1 MCGIAGYITIK
12 SQRRAGE
19 MIAIANTMADAMQHR
34 GPDSGGVWI
43 SDEVELALAH
53 RRLSIIDLSSSG
65 SQPMHSYTGRYVI
78 VFNGEIY
85 NHRALRR
92 ELASCGSVFRG
103 HSDTEVVLAGV
114 ERWGVRQTIGKCIGM
129 FAIALWDV
137 REAILYLI
145 RDRMGE
151 KPLYYGWQKDTFL
164 FASELKAMRSH
175 PEFIG
180 EICRDSLSLYFRHKY
195 IPAPYSV
202 YRDIFKL
209 EPGTILEMSIRRNL
223 LNSSLRHYRKTTY
236 WSLKRVAE
244 EAESSGYNGS
254 SEDAVGNLE
263 MLLLDSI
270 EGQMVADVPL
280 GAFLS
285 GGIDSSTVVA
295 LMQRLNPEPV
305 NTFCIGFQEQ
315 GYDEAGHAKRIAQH
329 LGCKHTE
336 LYMTPRQVM
345 DVMHRMPHVYD
356 EPFAD
361 ASQIPTFLVSQLARQ
376 HVTVSL
382 SGDAGDELFY
392 GYTVYTLLARRW
404 AIARRLRVVNRFFR
418 ELLVDLVGRLCKS
431 SQRQQA
437 VIRALL
443 QAETFV
449 DVYRAMVS
457 ANAAPSELVLNSVEP
472 ATVFSGGELPK
483 LSRPENVI
491 MVLDGL
497 SYLPDD
503 ILVKVDR
510 AAMACS
516 LETRIPLLDHRIVE
530 FAFRLPL
537 KIKCRDGRTKWPLRQ
552 ILYKYVP
559 PDFVDRPKKGFSVPL
574 NQWLRKELREWTYDV
589 LSAESIKQDGILNP
603 SVVRNYL
610 DDHMSGQH
618 DHTETMWNLLMFQ
631 SWLHSN

>member
-19 MIAIANTMADAMQHR
+19 IIAIANMMAGAMQHR

-65 SQPMHSYTGRYVI
+65 SQPMHSDTGRYVI

-202 YRDIFKL
+202 YRDVFKL

-223 LNSSLRHYRKTTY
+223 LNNSLRHYRKTTY
-236 WSLKRVAE
+236 WSLKQVAE
-244 EAESSGYNGS
+244 EAESSGYDGS
-254 SEDAVGNLE
+254 SEDAVSNLE

-305 NTFCIGFQEQ
+305 NTFCIGFQEH

-392 GYTVYTLLARRW
+392 GYTVYTLLAKRW
-404 AIARRLRVVNRFFR
+404 AIAQRLRVVNKFFR
-418 ELLVDLVGRLCKS
+418 GLLVDLVGRLCKS

-443 QAETFV
+443 QAGTFV

-457 ANAAPSELVLNSVEP
+457 ANAAPSELVLNSIEP
-472 ATVFSGGELPK
+472 ATVFSCGELPK

-537 KIKCRDGRTKWPLRQ
+537 KMKFRDGRTKWPLRQ

-589 LSAESIKQDGILNP
+589 LSDESIKQDGILNP
-603 SVVRNYL
+603 RVVRNYL
-610 DDHMSGQH
+610 DDHMIGRH